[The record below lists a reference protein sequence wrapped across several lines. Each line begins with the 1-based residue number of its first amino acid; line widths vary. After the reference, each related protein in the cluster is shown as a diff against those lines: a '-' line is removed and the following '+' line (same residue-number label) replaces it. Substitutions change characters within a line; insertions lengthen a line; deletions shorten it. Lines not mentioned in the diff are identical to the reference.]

1 VTSSLCD
8 TNHGQDFRISYL
20 SGVMLGTA
28 IHKFSKTNK
37 KEKNPMKVRMSGL
50 LLSLMAVALL
60 FSVACDYAAIT
71 APEAPEATNVVS
83 VDEIHSQNEGLFKK
97 GEKDVD
103 ESDTTIE
110 SDDNDFTRYG
120 WAF

>member
-1 VTSSLCD
+1 MNSRTS
-8 TNHGQDFRISYL
+8 
-20 SGVMLGTA
+20 
-28 IHKFSKTNK
+28 
-37 KEKNPMKVRMSGL
+37 KVL
-50 LLSLMAVALL
+50 LPLMAVALL

-71 APEAPEATNVVS
+71 APEVIEVPVTANAVPAN
-83 VDEIHSQNEGLFKK
+83 EINSQNEALFKR
-97 GEKDVD
+97 GEKKRGKKDVD